1 MDLSLRTLRFRLL
14 AKGVLP
20 RTRLARAACY
30 LLGLDLLLFALQRL
44 FGIFKVSYGQALSG
58 WVGILSALA
67 IVLLAILAYRWL
79 KARLLWRLR
88 NRLIVTYV
96 FIGVIPVGL
105 LVAMAF
111 ITIYLFAGQF
121 ANFVVTSELD
131 SRLRSLQSVNAA
143 IAHELAAR
151 LEHGQPAVA
160 ESLEG
165 LKRNDRAWASRQFC
179 AWKNGAPLAV
189 CHPVTNG
196 KTPFALPSFL
206 TPGFAAI
213 VRDQGQL
220 YLRASMELGA
230 GAQKLSVVSSEAL
243 DRNLLEKLAK
253 DLGEITLYASA
264 FDSKGAILPA
274 PTSAPLIALDAPGK
288 QELVLPPGKSGT
300 RVDRGREELRPAFTA
315 GTLSPR
321 PPVRCPR

>member
-44 FGIFKVSYGQALSG
+44 FGIFKVSYGNALSG
-58 WVGILSALA
+58 WVGILGALA

-220 YLRASMELGA
+220 YLRASTELGA
-230 GAQKLSVVSSEAL
+230 DAVRVSL
-243 DRNLLEKLAK
+243 R
-253 DLGEITLYASA
+253 
-264 FDSKGAILPA
+264 FQRRHP
-274 PTSAPLIALDAPGK
+274 
-288 QELVLPPGKSGT
+288 SGT
-300 RVDRGREELRPAFTA
+300 HLGSAYCPGCARQTRTRT
-315 GTLSPR
+315 SPR
-321 PPVRCPR
+321 QERHEGRQRPRRASPRLHRRHTVSRRQRIRY

>member
-14 AKGVLP
+14 AMGVFP

-44 FGIFKVSYGQALSG
+44 FVIFKLSYGQGLSG

-67 IVLLAILAYRWL
+67 TVLLAILAYRWL
-79 KARLLWRLR
+79 KARLFWRLR

-96 FIGVIPVGL
+96 FIGVIPVVL

-131 SRLRSLQSVNAA
+131 SRLHSLQSVNAA

-165 LKRNDRAWASRQFC
+165 LRRNDRRVGVPPDLRLERWDHPSRCLQPRRSGKDPVCASIFYDHRIRSDC
-179 AWKNGAPLAV
+179 SRPGSAI
-189 CHPVTNG
+189 
-196 KTPFALPSFL
+196 FA
-206 TPGFAAI
+206 G
-213 VRDQGQL
+213 G
-220 YLRASMELGA
+220 Y
-230 GAQKLSVVSSEAL
+230 
-243 DRNLLEKLAK
+243 
-253 DLGEITLYASA
+253 
-264 FDSKGAILPA
+264 
-274 PTSAPLIALDAPGK
+274 
-288 QELVLPPGKSGT
+288 
-300 RVDRGREELRPAFTA
+300 
-315 GTLSPR
+315 
-321 PPVRCPR
+321 